1 MANPNS
7 IDDMLLQEQ
16 CWLNNIRSQWQ
27 QGNFQLNVLDA
38 FARLSHPKGSLDYK
52 KMRNDIAA
60 NIRQGNLSYRTHRA
74 LLMNQNSNGENDAHN
89 DEENNSDN
97 DNDDEENNS
106 DNDDDDEENES
117 NNHVNDFQSRI
128 RTIEVVDDSSN
139 GEEE

>member
-1 MANPNS
+1 MPRISCGGYA
-7 IDDMLLQEQ
+7 IEWVKTYKYLGY
-16 CWLNNIRSQWQ
+16 W
-27 QGNFQLNVLDA
+27 VTTKKA

-60 NIRQGNLSYRTHRA
+60 NIRQGNLSYRTHGA